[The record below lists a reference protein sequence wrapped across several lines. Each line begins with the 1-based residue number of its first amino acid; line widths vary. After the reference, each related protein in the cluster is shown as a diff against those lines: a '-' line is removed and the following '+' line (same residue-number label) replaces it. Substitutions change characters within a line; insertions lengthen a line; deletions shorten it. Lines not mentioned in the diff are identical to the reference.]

1 MIRAWGAW
9 RGAPLED
16 HLAGW
21 TGGLLFLLWWN
32 IENVLFP
39 CAFSP
44 GQGRAG
50 TRVTQGSRMSRGH
63 GFTLE
68 VAQVMA
74 PHAQGMRLWHW
85 VSHRCARPAGSHDLG
100 LESG

>member
-1 MIRAWGAW
+1 MHLERPLAPVRKKIKENKLGGQSNDKSLAGAW
-9 RGAPLED
+9 RGAPLEG

-44 GQGRAG
+44 GQEGLAHVFPKVAG
-50 TRVTQGSRMSRGH
+50 
-63 GFTLE
+63 
-68 VAQVMA
+68 
-74 PHAQGMRLWHW
+74 
-85 VSHRCARPAGSHDLG
+85 
-100 LESG
+100 